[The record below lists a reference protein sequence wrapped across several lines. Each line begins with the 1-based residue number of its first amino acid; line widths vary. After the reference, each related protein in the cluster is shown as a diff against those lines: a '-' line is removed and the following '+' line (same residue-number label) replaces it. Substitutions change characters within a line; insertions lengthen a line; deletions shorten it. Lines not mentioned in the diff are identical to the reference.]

1 MIKYIPILDNTL
13 SKDIDEKIKSE
24 ILDLIT
30 KSTSIDKAKSQL
42 FDGLCELYAYL
53 KFLDDSERKILFS
66 QEKVENTLPY
76 DLYDKGIKYLL
87 NRKPLC
93 EFLDL
98 DIDHIKS
105 MHEEVKAQLTMVK
118 DMGKTTN
125 RKIFYP
131 ILGGIWSI
139 LSKIGLNHADQIKF
153 IHKFCIIAQFWN
165 FGERQF
171 LNMDR
176 PPPDEIAKSKRGE
189 IDVIEKWYEKS
200 KPYMSSISGEL
211 KSSKI

>member
-1 MIKYIPILDNTL
+1 MIKYTPILHNAL

-53 KFLDDSERKILFS
+53 KFLDDSELKILFS
-66 QEKVENTLPY
+66 QKKVENTLPY
-76 DLYDKGIKYLL
+76 DLYDEGIKYLL

-105 MHEEVKAQLTMVK
+105 KHEEVKAQLTMVE

-139 LSKIGLNHADQIKF
+139 LAEIELNHADQIKF
-153 IHKFCIIAQFWN
+153 ICDFCELIKFDK
-165 FGERQF
+165 FGQRHED
-171 LNMDR
+171 NVYV
-176 PPPDEIAKSKRGE
+176 PPEDLRAYRKKD
-189 IDVIEKWYEKS
+189 IDVVENWYDLA
-200 KPYMSSISGEL
+200 KPFMSYPTKKG
-211 KSSKI
+211 K

>member
-1 MIKYIPILDNTL
+1 MIKYTPILHNALT
-13 SKDIDEKIKSE
+13 KEIDEKIKSG
-24 ILDLIT
+24 ILDLI
-30 KSTSIDKAKSQL
+30 SNATSIDEAKSQL
-42 FDGLCELYAYL
+42 VNELYELYAYL
-53 KFLDDSERKILFS
+53 KFLNDRERKILFS
-66 QEKVENTLPY
+66 REKVENTVPD

-87 NRKPLC
+87 NRVYLC

-139 LSKIGLNHADQIKF
+139 LAEIELNHADQIKF
-153 IHKFCIIAQFWN
+153 ICDFCELIKFDK
-165 FGERQF
+165 FGQRHED
-171 LNMDR
+171 NVYV
-176 PPPDEIAKSKRGE
+176 PPEDLRAYRRKD
-189 IDVIEKWYEKS
+189 IDVVENWYDLAR
-200 KPYMSSISGEL
+200 PFMSPPTKKG
-211 KSSKI
+211 K